1 VTDNTINETEE
12 LRSGPITPEEV
23 KAWEDALTPQDKLQ
37 LRRLQLQQASI
48 AGATP
53 DKEPDW
59 SRMGDGEFVR
69 ERMKRYGF

>member
-1 VTDNTINETEE
+1 VTDNTNETEQ
-12 LRSGPITPEEV
+12 LKSGPITPEEISE
-23 KAWEDALTPQDKLQ
+23 WENALSAEDKIQ

-48 AGATP
+48 NRATP

-59 SRMGDGEFVR
+59 SRLSNDEFHR